1 MSQPV
6 ALLNVSEASKVFG
19 VTSRTI
25 FRKIKANEI
34 RDTQIVRHGRETRIY
49 INELVRVFGEP
60 KKATD
65 KQNQEHKTYRDI
77 SGQSATQD
85 PKDAHIATLVGQLAH
100 EQERAERER
109 EEMGRN
115 LREARERADRYEREV
130 GELRQTVDALKIQL
144 LQSPQRDAE
153 KAGGVF
159 ARFVRLVSGR

>member
-1 MSQPV
+1 MSQGV

-60 KKATD
+60 KNATD
-65 KQNQEHKTYRDI
+65 KQNQEHKTNRDT
-77 SGQSATQD
+77 SRQSTTQD

-100 EQERAERER
+100 EQARAERER

-115 LREARERADRYEREV
+115 LREARDRAERYEREV

-144 LQSPQRDAE
+144 LQAPKQDTD
-153 KAGGVF
+153 KAVGFFFRFSRLFGG
-159 ARFVRLVSGR
+159 R